1 MLTADKAC
9 DLYAGE
15 MMTAHT
21 LQDLI
26 ATESRAEAFP
36 AALAMVDHLKETY
49 GSSVRAVVFY
59 GSCLRLGTDENLML
73 DFYVLVDRMAEA
85 ISNPVSAA
93 LGTVLPPNVYYHECD
108 FEDRVVRAKVAV
120 MTLGGFARG
129 TDGSTLASALW
140 ARFAQPAAIVYAK
153 DETARTTV
161 QRALARAVKTL
172 LAKTAPLM
180 SGPYSIRALW
190 VTAFQ
195 ATYRAEL
202 RPEPPAKA
210 EELVSLQEARFV
222 QVGEAAAREIGLDAN
237 ATAGPDARAVWGWR
251 IRRWWGRTLNVL
263 RLIKAAF
270 TFSGG
275 LDYAVWKIER
285 HSGVKIEL
293 TERDRAHPVLTGL
306 RLLFRVKRDGGL
318 N

>member
-1 MLTADKAC
+1 MADKAC
-9 DLYAGE
+9 DLCAGKS
-15 MMTAHT
+15 MTEHT

-26 ATESRAEAFP
+26 AIESRAEAF
-36 AALAMVDHLKETY
+36 AAAQAMVAHLKKTY
-49 GSSVRAVVFY
+49 GDGVRAVVFY

-73 DFYVLVDRMAEA
+73 DFYVLVDRMSEA
-85 ISNPVSAA
+85 VSNPVSAA
-93 LGTVLPPNVYYHECD
+93 LGTVLPPNVYYHECA
-108 FEDRVVRAKVAV
+108 FKDRMVRAKVAV

-161 QRALARAVKTL
+161 ERALARAVKTL

-180 SGPYSIRALW
+180 DGPHTTRDLW
-190 VTAFQ
+190 VKAFQ

-202 RPEPPAKA
+202 RPEPPSKA
-210 EELVSLQEARFV
+210 EELVSLQEARFA
-222 QVGEAAAREIGLDAN
+222 QVGEAAARELGLNLDN
-237 ATAGPDARAVWGWR
+237 TTGPDTRAVWAWR
-251 IRRWWGRTLNVL
+251 IRRWWGRTLNAL

-293 TERDRAHPVLTGL
+293 TDRDRAHPVLTGL

>member
-1 MLTADKAC
+1 
-9 DLYAGE
+9 
-15 MMTAHT
+15 MTAHT
-21 LQDLI
+21 LQTLI
-26 ATESRAEAFP
+26 SEESQAEAFP
-36 AALAMVDHLKETY
+36 AALAMVEHLKARY
-49 GSSVRAVVFY
+49 GDGVRAVVFY
-59 GSCLRLGTDENLML
+59 GSCLRLGTDEDLML

-85 ISNPVSAA
+85 IGNPVSAA

-153 DETARTTV
+153 NDIARTTV
-161 QRALARAVKTL
+161 ERALARAVKTL

-180 SGPYSIRALW
+180 SSPYTIRDLW

-202 RPEPPAKA
+202 RPEPPSKA
-210 EELVSLQEARFV
+210 EELVSLQEARFLR
-222 QVGEAAAREIGLDAN
+222 VGEAAALELSLDLDV
-237 ATAGPDARAVWGWR
+237 THGPRSRAVWVWR
-251 IRRWWGRTLNVL
+251 ARRWWGRTLNVL

-275 LDYAVWKIER
+275 LDYAVWKIGR

-306 RLLFRVKRDGGL
+306 RLLFRVKREGGI